1 MQGAAVSAFVDSRAR
16 PQAKMREEADL
27 DKQVQ
32 ASETGLDV
40 VAASM
45 IRDIALAP
53 AGSLKIDWVAAHMPL
68 LNQLYSRFARER
80 PFSGKKIAICLHL
93 EAKTAYLALTIQA
106 GGAEVAVA
114 ASNPLSTQD
123 DVVAALVDR
132 GVTAF
137 AWHGASTDEY
147 QTHLGKLLDFHPD
160 AVIDDGG
167 DLVAMLHRDRPE
179 QVPEIIGG
187 CEETTTGI
195 LRLKAMAA
203 EGSLRFP
210 MMAVNDAYCKYLF
223 DNRYGTGQSVWDGIM
238 RTTNLVVAGKTVV
251 VVGYGWCGK
260 GVAMRAKGLGARVVV
275 CEVNPIRALEAIMDG
290 FDAMPVVEAAKIG
303 DFFVTV
309 TGNRDCL
316 TREAFE
322 VMKDGAVLAN
332 AGHFDV
338 EISKPDLHALAD
350 HVRTVRHN
358 IEEFRFRDGRKVY
371 LLAEGRLVNLASGD
385 GHPVEV
391 MDLTF
396 ALQAMGLRALVENQ
410 YTPGVHTIPKEID
423 EAVASMRLEAW
434 GVSIDALSA
443 VQRTYLTSW
452 HSD

>member
-1 MQGAAVSAFVDSRAR
+1 
-16 PQAKMREEADL
+16 
-27 DKQVQ
+27 
-32 ASETGLDV
+32 
-40 VAASM
+40 M
-45 IRDIALAP
+45 IRDIGLAG
-53 AGSLKIDWVAAHMPL
+53 AGNLKIDWVAAHMPL
-68 LNQLYSRFARER
+68 LNQVRAQFERER
-80 PFSGKKIAICLHL
+80 PFAGKRVAICLHL

-106 GGAEVAVA
+106 GGAQVAVA

-137 AWHGASTDEY
+137 AWHGATDEEY
-147 QTHLGKLLDFHPD
+147 HTHLNRLLDFHPD
-160 AVIDDGG
+160 AIIDDGG
-167 DLVAMLHRDRPE
+167 DLVATLHRDRPA
-179 QVPEIIGG
+179 QTTEIIGG

-195 LRLKAMAA
+195 LRLKAMEA

-238 RTTNLVVAGKTVV
+238 RTTNLVVAGKTAV

-275 CEVNPIRALEAIMDG
+275 CEVDPIRALEAMMDG
-290 FDAMPVVEAAKIG
+290 FSVMPIVEAAKVG

-309 TGNRDCL
+309 TGNRDCI
-316 TREAFE
+316 TRPAFE

-338 EISKPDLHALAD
+338 EISKPDLHALATD
-350 HVRTVRHN
+350 VRTVRSN
-358 IEEFRFRDGRKVY
+358 VEEFRFRDGRRVY
-371 LLAEGRLVNLASGD
+371 LLADGRLVNLASGD

-391 MDLTF
+391 MDMTF
-396 ALQAMGLRALVENQ
+396 ALQALGLRQIVEHQ
-410 YTPGVHTIPKEID
+410 YAPGVHTIPKELD
-423 EAVASMRLEAW
+423 ETVARMRLAAW
-434 GVSIDALSA
+434 GVEIDALSA
-443 VQRTYLTSW
+443 GQRTYLTSW